1 MSAADELA
9 TERAKSIPAL
19 FFERVAATPDRNAY
33 RYPDGD
39 DWQWITWQQAAD
51 QAEAIAAGL
60 LSLGIAPEDRV
71 AILSSTRVEWILA
84 DFGVMCAGAATTTVY
99 PTSSAD
105 EAGYILGD
113 SGSRV
118 AFVESDEQVQ
128 KVRAN
133 QATLP
138 DLVKVVTFD
147 GSGDGD
153 WVITLA
159 DLEAAGKEL
168 LTKDPEVV
176 RRSAAAVGPEHLAT
190 IIYTSGTTGRPKGVR
205 LVQDCWTYTAAA
217 QQSSGLIAFDDTQ
230 YLWLPLSHSFGKM
243 LVTGQLTVG
252 FKMAVDG
259 RVDKIIENLPVI
271 QPTIMAAAPRIFE
284 KVYNRVV
291 TTAREGGGLKYKI
304 FSWSVATGQEVSRL
318 RQVGKQPSG
327 ALAAKQAVADKL
339 VFSKLRARFGGQLR
353 GFVSGS
359 APLAPEI
366 AEFFDAAN
374 MPILEG
380 YGLTETSAVSCVNLI
395 EDNRIGTV
403 GRPMRGTEVKI
414 AEDGEIMLR
423 SPGVMRGYHNLP
435 QQTADVLEPDGWLH
449 TGDIGELDEAGHVR
463 ITDRKKDLIKT
474 SGGKYVA
481 PSYVEGQFKVISPYA
496 SQIIVHGHG
505 RNFCTALISL
515 DPEAITGWAAQNG
528 LADVAYADLVG
539 EPAVRALIAGHIKE
553 LNERLERW
561 ETIKSFAILPRDLTV
576 EDGDLTPSMKLKRRA
591 VEDRYRPLID
601 DMYTGSVEA
610 I

>member
-1 MSAADELA
+1 MSAVDELA
-9 TERAKSIPAL
+9 TKRAKSIPAL
-19 FFERVAATPDRNAY
+19 FFERVAATPDREAY
-33 RYPDGD
+33 QYPDGD
-39 DWQWITWQQAAD
+39 EWPWLTWRQAAD
-51 QAEAIAAGL
+51 RAESIAAGL
-60 LSLGIAPEDRV
+60 IGLGIGSEDRV
-71 AILSSTRVEWILA
+71 AILAATRVEWVLA
-84 DFGVMCAGAATTTVY
+84 DFGIMCAGAATTTVY

-118 AFVESDEQVQ
+118 VFAESDEQVQ

-133 QATLP
+133 RKTLP
-138 DLVKVVTFD
+138 DVIKVITFD

-159 DLEAAGKEL
+159 DLEAAGQEL
-168 LTKDPEVV
+168 LAKDPDLVKKASE
-176 RRSAAAVGPEHLAT
+176 AIEPEHLAT
-190 IIYTSGTTGRPKGVR
+190 LIYTSGTTGRPKGVR

-217 QQSSGLIAFDDTQ
+217 QQACGLITYEDTQ
-230 YLWLPLSHSFGKM
+230 YLWLPLSHSFGKV
-243 LVTGQLTVG
+243 LLTGQLTVG
-252 FKMAVDG
+252 FKMAIDG

-284 KVYNRVV
+284 KVYNKVV

-318 RQVGKQPSG
+318 RQAGKQPSG
-327 ALAAKQAVADKL
+327 ALAVKYGVADKL
-339 VFSKLRARFGGQLR
+339 VFSKLRARFGGRLR

-380 YGLTETSAVSCVNLI
+380 YGLTETSASSCVNLVG
-395 EDNRIGTV
+395 DNRIGTV
-403 GRPMRGTEVKI
+403 GRPLPGTEVKI
-414 AEDGEIMLR
+414 AEDGEILLR

-435 QQTADVLEPDGWLH
+435 EQTADVLEPDGWLH
-449 TGDIGELDEAGHVR
+449 TGDIGEVDEAGHVR

-481 PSYVEGQFKVISPYA
+481 PTYVEGQFKVISPYT

-515 DPEAITGWAAQNG
+515 DPEGITGWAAQNG
-528 LADVAYADLVG
+528 LADKAYPELVAD
-539 EPAVRALIAGHIKE
+539 PAVRELIAGHIKE

-601 DMYTGSVEA
+601 DMYTGTVEA

>member
-1 MSAADELA
+1 ME
-9 TERAKSIPAL
+9 
-19 FFERVAATPDRNAY
+19 
-33 RYPDGD
+33 
-39 DWQWITWQQAAD
+39 
-51 QAEAIAAGL
+51 
-60 LSLGIAPEDRV
+60 
-71 AILSSTRVEWILA
+71 
-84 DFGVMCAGAATTTVY
+84 
-99 PTSSAD
+99 
-105 EAGYILGD
+105 
-113 SGSRV
+113 
-118 AFVESDEQVQ
+118 
-128 KVRAN
+128 
-133 QATLP
+133 
-138 DLVKVVTFD
+138 
-147 GSGDGD
+147 
-153 WVITLA
+153 
-159 DLEAAGKEL
+159 
-168 LTKDPEVV
+168 
-176 RRSAAAVGPEHLAT
+176 PEHLAT
-190 IIYTSGTTGRPKGVR
+190 LIYTSGTTGQPKGVR
-205 LVQDCWTYTAAA
+205 LVHDCWTYTAAA
-217 QQSSGLIAFDDTQ
+217 QEACGLVDADDKQ
-230 YLWLPLSHSFGKM
+230 YLWLPLSHSFGKV
-243 LVTGQLTVG
+243 LLTGQLSVG
-252 FKMAVDG
+252 FTMAVDG

-284 KVYNRVV
+284 KVYNKVV

-318 RQVGKQPSG
+318 RQSGKEPAG
-327 ALAAKQAVADKL
+327 ALAVKYGVADKL
-339 VFSKLRARFGGQLR
+339 VFSKLRARFGGKLR

-380 YGLTETSAVSCVNLI
+380 YGLTESSASSCVNLVG
-395 EDNRIGTV
+395 DNRIGTV
-403 GRPMRGTEVKI
+403 GRPLPGTEVKI
-414 AEDGEIMLR
+414 AEDGEILLR

-435 QQTADVLEPDGWLH
+435 EQTADVLEDGWLH
-449 TGDIGELDEAGHVR
+449 TGDIGELDEHGHVR

-528 LADVAYADLVG
+528 LAEKPYAELVE
-539 EPAVRALIAGHIKE
+539 EPAVRELIAGHIKE
-553 LNERLERW
+553 LNERLQRW